1 MFHFPVQDT
10 RFREVFM
17 FHSFF
22 KRLDLHY
29 FKNRI
34 QHPISAKSG
43 KTSLT
48 SHPVIWMFF
57 ISLFFVVLTLCCVRP
72 DLFRTVG
79 NSLPIH
85 EAHAAESRTISPDTA
100 SLLPVKTMAENEH
113 HSKLDELKQ
122 KQRVAAWIAKRYRIA
137 GTASNLFVSTA
148 YKTAFDLG
156 LDPHLILAVMA
167 IESRFNPYAESA
179 VGAQGLM
186 QVMSKVHAD
195 KFEDH
200 GGIQNALDPVVNIK
214 VGARILRDYVR
225 QKGSVELALKSYV
238 GAAAMS
244 HDGGYGSRVL
254 SEYRM
259 LKAVASGTRAPSLIQ
274 AKSPAKQR
282 AARPGKNTGDTVSSR
297 QKTGENNLNGNTDN
311 ML

>member
-1 MFHFPVQDT
+1 MF
-10 RFREVFM
+10 
-17 FHSFF
+17 S
-22 KRLDLHY
+22 
-29 FKNRI
+29 
-34 QHPISAKSG
+34 
-43 KTSLT
+43 
-48 SHPVIWMFF
+48 
-57 ISLFFVVLTLCCVRP
+57 ISLFFVILALCCIRP

-85 EAHAAESRTISPDTA
+85 EAHAAESRTISPDA
-100 SLLPVKTMAENEH
+100 AGLLPVKAATENEH

-214 VGARILRDYVR
+214 VGARILSDYVK

-244 HDGGYGSRVL
+244 HDGGYGSRVI
-254 SEYRM
+254 SEYKM
-259 LKAVASGTRAPSLIQ
+259 LKAVASGKHIPSLIQ
-274 AKSPAKQR
+274 AKSPARQR
-282 AARPGKNTGDTVSSR
+282 AARAVKHTGSTASAKPQTSDN
-297 QKTGENNLNGNTDN
+297 GLNGNTEN

>member
-1 MFHFPVQDT
+1 
-10 RFREVFM
+10 M

-22 KRLDLHY
+22 KQFDLHY
-29 FKNRI
+29 LKNRI
-34 QHPISAKSG
+34 LHPISAKSG
-43 KTSLT
+43 KTSIT
-48 SHPVIWMFF
+48 THPVLWMFF
-57 ISLFFVVLTLCCVRP
+57 IGLFLVVVALCCIRP
-72 DLFRTVG
+72 EMFRTVG

-85 EAHAAESRTISPDTA
+85 EAHAAKSRTISPDTA
-100 SLLPVKTMAENEH
+100 NLLPVTAVAENEH
-113 HSKLDELKQ
+113 PSKLDELKQ

-200 GGIQNALDPVVNIK
+200 GGVQNALDPVVNIK

-259 LKAVASGTRAPSLIQ
+259 LKAVASGKRAPSLIQ

-282 AARPGKNTGDTVSSR
+282 AARSVKNTADATPTE
-297 QKTGENNLNGNTDN
+297 QKNGENNLNGNTDT

>member
-1 MFHFPVQDT
+1 
-10 RFREVFM
+10 M

-22 KRLDLHY
+22 KQLDLHY
-29 FKNRI
+29 LKNRI
-34 QHPISAKSG
+34 LHPISATSG
-43 KTSLT
+43 KVSITT
-48 SHPVIWMFF
+48 HPVFWMFF
-57 ISLFFVVLTLCCVRP
+57 IGLFLVVFALCCIRP

-79 NSLPIH
+79 DSLPIH
-85 EAHAAESRTISPDTA
+85 KAHAAESRSISQDTPN
-100 SLLPVKTMAENEH
+100 LLPVKAIAENQH
-113 HSKLDELKQ
+113 HSKLDDLKQ

-137 GTASNLFVSTA
+137 STASNLFVSTA

-186 QVMSKVHAD
+186 QVMTKVHAD
-195 KFEDH
+195 KFADH
-200 GGIQNALDPVVNIK
+200 GGVQNALDPVVNIK
-214 VGARILRDYVR
+214 VGARILRDYVK

-259 LKAVASGTRAPSLIQ
+259 LKAVASGKRVPSLIQ

-282 AARPGKNTGDTVSSR
+282 AARADKNTGDTISST
-297 QKTGENNLNGNTDN
+297 QKTGENTLGGKAET

>member
-1 MFHFPVQDT
+1 
-10 RFREVFM
+10 M

-22 KRLDLHY
+22 KQFDLHHLR
-29 FKNRI
+29 NRLW
-34 QHPISAKSG
+34 HPISTRSIQA
-43 KTSLT
+43 SLT
-48 SHPVIWMFF
+48 SNPVIWMFF
-57 ISLFFVVLTLCCVRP
+57 ISLFFVILTLCCIRP
-72 DLFRTVG
+72 DLFKTVG

-85 EAHAAESRTISPDTA
+85 EAHAAEARTISPDSA
-100 SLLPVKTMAENEH
+100 NLLPVNAIAENEH
-113 HSKLDELKQ
+113 HFKLDELKQ

-137 GTASNLFVSTA
+137 GAASNLFVSTA

-186 QVMSKVHAD
+186 QVMSRVHAD
-195 KFEDH
+195 KFADH

-214 VGARILRDYVR
+214 VGSRILRDYVR

-259 LKAVASGTRAPSLIQ
+259 LKAVASGKRGPSLIH
-274 AKSPAKQR
+274 AKSPVKQR
-282 AARPGKNTGDTVSSR
+282 ATRTTKTAGDTTLSR
-297 QKTGENNLNGNTDN
+297 QKTAESRQDGNTET